1 MHCVDG
7 RVDLLG
13 SGGHEVVKV
22 RGLVFDLDDTLIPS
36 TRIYEQAESD
46 SCLDAKLLFVGRVL
60 TKARLYVG
68 HVAARN
74 RLLYLK
80 AGNDASGMVAASEI
94 IRQMTLY
101 EEALGE
107 LCRKAWVELQR
118 DKLFFGLAESYKI
131 AVLTN
136 ENTRTQLLKI
146 ASFAPDDRFFSVIV
160 TSEEMGVEKPDSLVF
175 AEVLSRLNFD
185 ADQCLMIGDDP
196 VADLFPARDLGMH
209 TVMTTEF
216 APSGLSSWDG
226 DVIATLDSL
235 PEFLESL

>member
-1 MHCVDG
+1 ME
-7 RVDLLG
+7 RALYG
-13 SGGHEVVKV
+13 SWIVRDKIVTKI
-22 RGLVFDLDDTLIPS
+22 RGLILDLDDTLIPS
-36 TRIYEQAESD
+36 SRIYIQA
-46 SCLDAKLLFVGRVL
+46 AKLSGIDSDVLAAGRVV
-60 TKARLYVG
+60 TKSQLESG

-175 AEVLSRLNFD
+175 AEVLRRLNFD

-216 APSGLSSWDG
+216 AASGRTSWDG
-226 DVIATLDSL
+226 DLIATLDGL
-235 PEFLESL
+235 PAFLESL

>member
-1 MHCVDG
+1 
-7 RVDLLG
+7 
-13 SGGHEVVKV
+13 V
-22 RGLVFDLDDTLIPS
+22 RDKIVTKIRSLIFDLDDTLIPS
-36 TRIYEQAESD
+36 SRIYSQAADLSGIGSD
-46 SCLDAKLLFVGRVL
+46 ILAAGRVV
-60 TKARLYVG
+60 TKSRLERG

-80 AGNDASGMVAASEI
+80 AGNEASGMVAASEI

-118 DKLFFGLAESYKI
+118 YKLFFGLAESYKI

-136 ENTRTQLLKI
+136 ENTRTQLLKL
-146 ASFAPDDRFFSVIV
+146 ASFAPDDRFFSLIV
-160 TSEEMGVEKPDSLVF
+160 TSEEMGVEKPDFRVF
-175 AEVLSRLNFD
+175 AEVLRRLNFD

-196 VADLFPARDLGMH
+196 VADLIPARDLGMH

-216 APSGLSSWDG
+216 AASDLSSWDG
-226 DVIATLDSL
+226 DVIATLDGL
-235 PEFLESL
+235 PDFLESL

>member
-1 MHCVDG
+1 ME
-7 RVDLLG
+7 RALYG
-13 SGGHEVVKV
+13 SWIVRDKIVTKI
-22 RGLVFDLDDTLIPS
+22 RGLILDLDDTLIPS
-36 TRIYEQAESD
+36 SRIYIQA
-46 SCLDAKLLFVGRVL
+46 AKLSGIDSDILAAGRVV
-60 TKARLYVG
+60 TKSQLESG

-118 DKLFFGLAESYKI
+118 NKLFFGLAESYKI

-136 ENTRTQLLKI
+136 ENTRTQLLKL
-146 ASFAPDDRFFSVIV
+146 ASFSPDDRFFSVIL
-160 TSEEMGVEKPDSLVF
+160 TSEEMGVEKPDSRVF
-175 AEVLSRLNFD
+175 AEVLRRLNFD

-216 APSGLSSWDG
+216 AASGRTSWDG
-226 DVIATLDSL
+226 DLIATLDGL
-235 PEFLESL
+235 PAFLESL